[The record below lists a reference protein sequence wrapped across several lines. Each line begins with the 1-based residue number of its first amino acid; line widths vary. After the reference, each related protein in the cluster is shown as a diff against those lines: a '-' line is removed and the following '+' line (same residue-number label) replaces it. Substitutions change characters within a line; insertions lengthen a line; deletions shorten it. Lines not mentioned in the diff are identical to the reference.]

1 VGGVPE
7 DGNQA
12 AGVLIDV
19 DKGVAVDVVFAL
31 PADLEVGFGF
41 LDGDWFRIPIPR
53 QAGGQMIGRVQQPGV
68 AGLGRE
74 QRQRTDGDKAPGVF
88 GGMALDVTHLIG
100 QTEILASHLPLPR
113 PALDRFPAHRLPS
126 QSSRVMVPMELFTQ
140 LFGHLL
146 VFVYHCFDRIVIHGY
161 LSGLSR
167 PEQVVHFF
175 RQVLGVPVVSKEAL
189 SQRTNDY
196 QNWVEAFARN
206 HHTPIQWAEK
216 GVRKED
222 YVLSWL
228 RRMVKKNAYGVYF
241 IFKSME
247 QGPTFRISVPKYPAQ
262 DPNYRIL
269 AHQRSRFT
277 HYYFYIRDEVLGP
290 IVMRVASFF
299 PFQATYYLNGHSFIE
314 QELNRRH
321 IGFRKNDN
329 AFLAVDDVA
338 ALQAAADRLS
348 PQIIRQRLDYWTL
361 ILGPKFS
368 KRERGQMNLS
378 RFYAI
383 AQIEYCRNF
392 IFKRH
397 FPIHK
402 IFERSCEMGLWRLT
416 ANRISEIFGV
426 RLNKRLRGKLATV
439 LDQIEHG
446 HHVFRAYWKNAFLK
460 QYEKFSAFLRNELC
474 SNNLRDFGLRKG
486 LDHLDAVRK
495 KFQAITDR
503 FAGFQAQWL
512 NVHVDFPL
520 LQRIALP
527 VTIGSVRYP
536 GIKIHDTRVIRLLEV
551 LLHSGSN
558 LGGWTAKQIHET
570 VLTTF
575 QLSAKVYGL
584 NQLRYD
590 LRKLKGHGLLERDDS
605 HYTYRLTGK
614 GIQVALLFLFFHK
627 RLCGPLANSR
637 FHHRPDPAH
646 RPNSKLEAAYHK
658 ADKAIQD
665 IVDLLAAA

>member
-1 VGGVPE
+1 
-7 DGNQA
+7 
-12 AGVLIDV
+12 
-19 DKGVAVDVVFAL
+19 
-31 PADLEVGFGF
+31 
-41 LDGDWFRIPIPR
+41 
-53 QAGGQMIGRVQQPGV
+53 
-68 AGLGRE
+68 
-74 QRQRTDGDKAPGVF
+74 
-88 GGMALDVTHLIG
+88 
-100 QTEILASHLPLPR
+100 
-113 PALDRFPAHRLPS
+113 
-126 QSSRVMVPMELFTQ
+126 MELFAK
-140 LFGHLL
+140 LFDGLL

-167 PEQVVHFF
+167 PEQVVYFF
-175 RQVLGVPVVSKEAL
+175 HQVLGIPVVDKEVL

-196 QNWVEAFARN
+196 RNWVEAFARN
-206 HHTPIQWAEK
+206 HRIPIEWAEK

-222 YVLSWL
+222 HVLPGQ
-228 RRMVKKNAYGVYF
+228 RRLVKKNAYGVYF
-241 IFKSME
+241 IFRSME
-247 QGPTFRISVPKYPAQ
+247 QGRTFRISVPKFPTQ

-290 IVMRVASFF
+290 ILVRVASFF
-299 PFQATYYLNGHSFIE
+299 PFQATYWLNGHSFIE
-314 QELNRRH
+314 QELKRAG
-321 IGFRKNDN
+321 IGFHKNDN

-348 PQIIRQRLDYWTL
+348 PAIIRKQLDYWTFL
-361 ILGPKFS
+361 LGPKFS
-368 KRERGQMNLS
+368 KKERGRMNLS

-397 FPIHK
+397 FPIHE
-402 IFERSCEMGLWRLT
+402 IFERSCEIGLWRLT

-426 RLNKRLRGKLATV
+426 RLNKRLGGKLAAV

-446 HHVFRAYWKNAFLK
+446 HHVFRVYWKNAFLK
-460 QYEKFSAFLRNELC
+460 QYEKFARFLRNELC

-486 LDHLDAVRK
+486 LDHLGAVRS

-503 FAGFQAQWL
+503 FASFQAQSL

-527 VTIGSVRYP
+527 GTIGSVRYP
-536 GIKIHDTRVIRLLEV
+536 GIRIQDPRIIRLTEV
-551 LLHSGSN
+551 LLHGGSTV
-558 LGGWTAKQIHET
+558 GGWTARHIHQAT
-570 VLTTF
+570 LTSF
-575 QLSAKVYGL
+575 QLPASSYSL

-590 LRKLKGHGLLERDDS
+590 PRKLKGHGLLERDGS
-605 HYTYRLTGK
+605 RYAYRLTAK
-614 GIQVALLFLFFHK
+614 GVQVALLFLFFHK

-637 FHHRPDPAH
+637 FHHQPDPAH

-665 IVDLLAAA
+665 IVDLLAVA